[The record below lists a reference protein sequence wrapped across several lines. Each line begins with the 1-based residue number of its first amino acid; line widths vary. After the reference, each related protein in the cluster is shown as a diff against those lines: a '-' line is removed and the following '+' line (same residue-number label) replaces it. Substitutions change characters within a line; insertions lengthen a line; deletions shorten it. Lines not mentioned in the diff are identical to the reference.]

1 MMKTSDD
8 IIDGFDG
15 LLTKEQADRLYLE
28 SRSRSVI
35 NGGFVT
41 AGYISDLMGPG
52 ATGILKG
59 LEKERLNLE
68 DKIYRIF
75 NPVKKNF
82 GNSDS
87 VSRILVLGSEGSTAN
102 VLLGKKLSDA
112 IDSGLFCRGDTVAI
126 TNLTMDIRASL
137 LRPTQKTSIKKI
149 AVEDSCIKDFSL
161 LSPGMKNIDV
171 VGVAMEAGPA
181 ITLVN
186 SASRKFVSTY
196 IMLSDGK
203 TSVRVACTGSSA
215 ELASKLPL
223 NSKVRIEFCDVR
235 GNNGTTEVH
244 AGNLSRIA
252 VL

>member
-15 LLTKEQADRLYLE
+15 LLTKEQADRLYSE
-28 SRSRSVI
+28 SASNPKIREES
-35 NGGFVT
+35 FT
-41 AGYISDLMGPG
+41 AACISELMNPG
-52 ATGILKG
+52 APGILKG
-59 LEKERLNLE
+59 LEKERLKIE

-75 NPVKKNF
+75 NPTKKNF
-82 GNSDS
+82 GSSNS
-87 VSRILVLGSEGSTAN
+87 VSRILVLGSEGSTVN

-112 IDSGLFCRGDTVAI
+112 IDSGLFFRGDTVII

-137 LRPTQKTSIKKI
+137 LRTTQKTSIKKI
-149 AVEDSCIKDFSL
+149 SAEDSCIKDFSL
-161 LSPGMKNIDV
+161 LSPGMKNINV
-171 VGVAMEAGPA
+171 VGVAMEAGPVVM
-181 ITLVN
+181 LEN
-186 SASRKFVSTY
+186 SASRKFASTY

-235 GNNGTTEVH
+235 GNNDTMEVY
-244 AGNLSRIA
+244 AGDISRIA
-252 VL
+252 LL